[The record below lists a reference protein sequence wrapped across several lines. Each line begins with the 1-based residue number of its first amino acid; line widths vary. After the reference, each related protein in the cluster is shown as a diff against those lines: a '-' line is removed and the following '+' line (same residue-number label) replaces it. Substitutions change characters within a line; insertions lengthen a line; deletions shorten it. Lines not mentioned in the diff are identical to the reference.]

1 MTWIFAN
8 IEQIVMLTR
17 DHILLSIPPI
27 LLGFILAVP
36 IGYIAHRY
44 RVSRGV
50 LLTVSGLLYTIPSLA
65 LLVLL
70 PSVVGISFFSEL
82 NITIGLTIYAVALL
96 ARSVAD
102 ALGSVDPGVRQSAT
116 AMGYSSWRRFWQ
128 VELPLAGPVILA
140 GLRVAAVSTVSLVTV
155 GIVVGIESLGYLFT
169 NGLDRGILAEIF
181 AGVVMTMVVAL
192 VFDRVIALLGRLVM
206 PWASGR
212 TTRKA
217 GRRAARTASQAGVA
231 R

>member
-65 LLVLL
+65 L
-70 PSVVGISFFSEL
+70 VVAMPAILGTKILDPL
-82 NITIGLTIYAVALL
+82 NLIATLTIYAIALMVRT
-96 ARSVAD
+96 ATDAFDSVSPD
-102 ALGSVDPGVRQSAT
+102 VRQSAT
-116 AMGYSSWRRFWQ
+116 AMGYGPWSRFWK
-128 VELPLAGPVILA
+128 VELPLAGPVLLA
-140 GLRVAAVSTVSLVTV
+140 GLRVVSASTVSLVTLGALV
-155 GIVVGIESLGYLFT
+155 GLSGLGYLFT
-169 NGLDRGILAEIF
+169 DGYQRSFATEIF
-181 AGVVMTMVVAL
+181 TGVVLTVVIAV
-192 VFDRVIALLGRLVM
+192 VFDLLLILLGRVVL
-206 PWASGR
+206 PWAKIEAVAR
-212 TTRKA
+212 TGDRAPRRRKA
-217 GRRAARTASQAGVA
+217 VTA
-231 R
+231 

>member
-65 LLVLL
+65 L
-70 PSVVGISFFSEL
+70 VVAMPAILGTKILDPL
-82 NITIGLTIYAVALL
+82 NLIATLTIYAIALMVRT
-96 ARSVAD
+96 ATDAFDSVSPD
-102 ALGSVDPGVRQSAT
+102 VRQSAT
-116 AMGYSSWRRFWQ
+116 AMGYGPWSRFWK
-128 VELPLAGPVILA
+128 VELPLAGPVLLA
-140 GLRVAAVSTVSLVTV
+140 GLRVVSASTVSLVTLGALV
-155 GIVVGIESLGYLFT
+155 GLSGLGYLFT
-169 NGLDRGILAEIF
+169 DGYQRSFATEIF
-181 AGVVMTMVVAL
+181 TGVVLTVVIAV
-192 VFDRVIALLGRLVM
+192 VFDLLLILLGRVVL
-206 PWASGR
+206 PWA
-212 TTRKA
+212 KVEA
-217 GRRAARTASQAGVA
+217 AARTGDRAPRRRKAVTA
-231 R
+231 